1 MTLAG
6 TTIRGDRV
14 SRTMTHMGVSMISR
28 RGGRHALRDGE
39 QVHVPEQRRL
49 DIDQVTSLINQS
61 IGIRRFDDLDVAEAH

>member
-1 MTLAG
+1 
-6 TTIRGDRV
+6 
-14 SRTMTHMGVSMISR
+14 MISR
-28 RGGRHALRDGE
+28 RGGRHALRESE